1 MMYLAIVLL
10 VSLSMSVN
18 ADRGCQTAGSHM
30 CASSDP
36 AMAGIPLKPCCSG
49 YVCREDPEHP
59 TGDMFCMESEA
70 IPLGGDC
77 RGMRGICKEGA
88 TCSNGVC
95 VEKQAKRF
103 LGLF

>member
-1 MMYLAIVLL
+1 
-10 VSLSMSVN
+10 
-18 ADRGCQTAGSHM
+18 M

-36 AMAGIPLKPCCSG
+36 ALAGIPLKPCCAG

-77 RGMRGICKEGA
+77 RVGTSLIIFYNIFKTFLSAGNERHLQGG
-88 TCSNGVC
+88 SHLQQRRVC
-95 VEKQAKRF
+95 RKGGQKIPRSLLNSES
-103 LGLF
+103 

>member
-1 MMYLAIVLL
+1 
-10 VSLSMSVN
+10 
-18 ADRGCQTAGSHM
+18 M

-36 AMAGIPLKPCCSG
+36 ALAGIPLKPCCAG

-77 RGMRGICKEGA
+77 RVGTSLIIFYNILRHSYPQGMRGICKEGA
-88 TCSNGVC
+88 TCNNGVC
-95 VEKQAKRF
+95 VAKEAKRF

>member
-1 MMYLAIVLL
+1 
-10 VSLSMSVN
+10 
-18 ADRGCQTAGSHM
+18 M

-36 AMAGIPLKPCCSG
+36 AMAGIPLKPCCAG

-77 RGMRGICKEGA
+77 KVGTTLIIIYNILRHSYPQGMRGICKEGA
-88 TCSNGVC
+88 TCNKGVC